1 MARTVVIVGQD
12 GRLIDV
18 TGASGESSSRYAK
31 FAARLLGD
39 NGSAAVLNY
48 GWNGRSDLVV
58 TGASGA
64 GNSITLDAMEVV
76 VPGDLRVGGKPL
88 QDIVDWR
95 IDTEMSGILG
105 TPGEID
111 VTMTPADEE
120 SGGSSDEGPRN
131 LYTIGLDRL
140 FLDRFTNLEDTVRD
154 IVRLKDVFYIGDGLS
169 LDDGT
174 PGLLEVKLGTGLK
187 FEDDDESSGS
197 DSPEDADPSEYE
209 PSRRAIAVDCDDVPV
224 ENSVKPITSGAVFDA
239 IGGSEVPR
247 YIVGVDPESG
257 NMVLYDRL
265 VDGQDSSG
273 DLDDQSGQED

>member
-18 TGASGESSSRYAK
+18 TGASGESNSRYAK

-48 GWNGRSDLVV
+48 GWNGRPDLVV
-58 TGASGA
+58 TGASGT

-76 VPGDLRVGGKPL
+76 VPGDFRVGGELL
-88 QDIVDWR
+88 QDIVNWR

-105 TPGEID
+105 APGEID
-111 VTMTPADEE
+111 VTVTPADEE

-131 LYTIGLDRL
+131 LYTISLDRL
-140 FLDRFTNLEDTVRD
+140 FLERFTNLEDTVRD

-174 PGLLEVKLGTGLK
+174 PGLLKVKLGTGLR
-187 FEDDDESSGS
+187 FEDSDESSGS
-197 DSPEDADPSEYE
+197 DSPEDVDPSEYT
-209 PSRRAIAVDCDDVPV
+209 PPHRAVAVDCDDAPV
-224 ENSVKPITSGAVFDA
+224 EGSVKPITSGAVFEA
-239 IGGSEVPR
+239 IGGSEAPR
-247 YIVGVDPESG
+247 YVVGVDQESG
-257 NMVLYDRL
+257 NIVLYDRF
-265 VDGQDSSG
+265 VDQQDE
-273 DLDDQSGQED
+273 ED